1 MQQLIEVAAWCD
13 KQFRIL
19 VLTKYDMNMQALYNG
34 VFICED
40 GIMLCKLLN
49 GDCTKIVLILRGL
62 TRNLVINSFSSN
74 EPEIVNSKFRGSE
87 TSKLRIN
94 LSWKAGRI
102 ICRTLWQ

>member
-19 VLTKYDMNMQALYNG
+19 VPVRYELALHNG

-40 GIMLCKLLN
+40 GSMLCKLLN
-49 GDCTKIVLILRGL
+49 GECTKIVLILRGL